1 MKVYRAE
8 TGKQIITHTSINS
21 LDSLK
26 YELERTTGVLAT
38 SQILLTN
45 SGLQLKAEMIND
57 ILRTSN
63 NDEQK
68 IFLFNRDILDSRN
81 PNNARDINSLIE
93 SITLEPPK
101 TASPELSS
109 LKGHLNS
116 SDARGAYINFFQM
129 NHSQGQSILT
139 TAKYHSEI
147 CERLFQEQKNQ
158 LKAIMVAL
166 TNLSAHCF
174 SVVEAHDAFY
184 RFAEKEIS
192 SQEISL
198 QSFPTCLETLRHIKI
213 HPEILNSSG
222 VVSDKK
228 SHSLADYV
236 SQEQQLLTL
245 ACKGLEEYEQLSKR
259 VIELSDTIRSIKL
272 DTEELTKKR
281 FDNEFQRMES
291 SMTNNRTCCDKIQ
304 QISEKLERDVTRVQ
318 TKMTEVLHSK
328 AVSKSKTFEA
338 IENLANYQ
346 LKEYLPE
353 IQKCDEYIREKIRYF
368 LKCKSNMTKNLISN
382 LQEISRL
389 ESAISGI
396 PNIMSLLDSEIRSK
410 GQKYL
415 SLHHVHQMPI
425 AYAITLVEIVRRKE
439 FIKLLLSKSQQFAE
453 VMSEVRNSEQR
464 RRDNYRLE
472 IKKYVPI
479 DIPALDDSPPI
490 CEVTTVNSSDNRLP
504 SFSKDDIQSFL
515 NMIIQIRP
523 SVMSQASLLR
533 SSNILSTKTRQQLP
547 SIDPL
552 STLQSKLIQLLGQID
567 SMNVEFENN
576 IHESYAMDRN
586 FNMFKEGMNPSSNS
600 KKSSSLR
607 LLSKSLIPG
616 ENKPNLPSNTEIMY
630 IEKTKQLEKTNE
642 KLHAYESRIKSLEN
656 LLETNFKASKATE
669 LSSSD
674 LVARES
680 SQAFEKEKFKNT
692 SVNFIKEKGNL
703 KSEWESKHSALV
715 TQMKVLED
723 ELDARKKELET
734 TNAELDSKK
743 NELDVTITKLDTQNK
758 NLEAKNAKLDVHNQ
772 ELVATNSQLVARIK
786 ELEASNTGIDD
797 QKKEIETSNAD
808 LNVRNQELEALNK
821 ELTARTKDLESS
833 NAELTAR
840 TKELEASNTKLDDQ
854 KKELEASNTKLDDQ
868 KKELEASNT
877 KLDDQKKELEASNYK
892 LAAQTKELEAS
903 NVKLTSQNKESEAA
917 NSQLTAQN
925 KVYADSTIE
934 LDAQMKKL
942 KVSNTELATQMKKIM
957 TSNSELA
964 AELDSKIKK
973 FEDLNAGLVVE
984 KEKLEAKCS
993 EITTKKDES
1002 ENQLK
1007 QEIQGWKD
1015 QFERM
1020 FTAHEES
1027 QRDLDRLRG
1036 KIKNLEQERNEFTR
1050 ILSKELWNYFH
1061 NTRTLVRDLELPIP
1075 VTSDRQN
1082 LISLIPVDDDQT
1094 KATESNLSDSY
1105 HVDDLDKFFASDYLD
1120 EQIWPKER
1128 YETLITL
1135 TSKVNLA
1142 KINGMIRKMPAD
1154 AKALAAKEKKSK
1166 KQYKEKYEKISQDS
1180 KEKITFKN
1188 FKVGDLALFLPT
1200 RNNNWLAFNVK
1211 NYFLRVTDKISEQL
1225 NRDHVVAQITE
1236 ITEYIANNEPNQFG
1250 LTNGVK
1256 YCLLDVEIASQG
1268 HSIRRHSRSGTQSY
1282 SPRSENSNIDTRP
1295 STPKLNK
1302 SHEGPSTPK
1311 QTNKNGGASK
1321 HNNDHAPVSSSQSH
1335 EQACSN
1341 SEQNPNSPTMK
1352 MSWVSYL
1359 MMA

>member
-8 TGKQIITHTSINS
+8 TGKQIIIHTAINS

-26 YELERTTGVLAT
+26 YELERATGVLAT
-38 SQILLTN
+38 SQILMTG

-57 ILRTSN
+57 MLRTSN
-63 NDEQK
+63 NDKQK
-68 IFLFNRDILDSRN
+68 IYLFNRDILDSRN

-93 SITLEPPK
+93 GITLEPPI

-109 LKGHLNS
+109 LKVHLNT
-116 SDARGAYINFFQM
+116 SDALGAINFFQM

-158 LKAIMVAL
+158 LMAIVVAL
-166 TNLSAHCF
+166 TNLSAHL
-174 SVVEAHDAFY
+174 VEAHEAFY
-184 RFAEKEIS
+184 KFAEKEIS

-222 VVSDKK
+222 VVSNKD

-245 ACKGLEEYEQLSKR
+245 ARKGLEEYEQLSKR

-272 DTEELTKKR
+272 DTEELIKKR
-281 FDNEFQRMES
+281 FDNEMEN
-291 SMTNNRTCCDKIQ
+291 SMNNNRTYCDKIQ
-304 QISEKLERDVTRVQ
+304 QISEKLERDITRVQ
-318 TKMTEVLHSK
+318 TKMTEALHSK
-328 AVSKSKTFEA
+328 VVSKTKIFEA
-338 IENLANYQ
+338 IENLASYQ
-346 LKEYLPE
+346 LKDYLPE
-353 IQKCDEYIREKIRYF
+353 IQKYDEYIRERIRYF
-368 LKCKSNMTKNLISN
+368 MKCKSNMTKNLISN

-415 SLHHVHQMPI
+415 SLHQVHQMPI

-453 VMSEVRNSEQR
+453 VMSEVRNFEQR

-490 CEVTTVNSSDNRLP
+490 CEVTTVNSDNRLP

-523 SVMSQASLLR
+523 LVMSQASFLR

-547 SIDPL
+547 PIDPL

-586 FNMFKEGMNPSSNS
+586 FKEDMNPSSNS
-600 KKSSSLR
+600 KKPSFLR
-607 LLSKSLIPG
+607 LLSKSSIPD
-616 ENKPNLPSNTEIMY
+616 ESKTKLASNTEIMY
-630 IEKTKQLEKTNE
+630 IEKTKELEKANE
-642 KLHAYESRIKSLEN
+642 KLLAYESRIKSLEN
-656 LLETNFKASKATE
+656 LLETNFKASKASE
-669 LSSSD
+669 LSNPD
-674 LVARES
+674 LIVHES
-680 SQAFEKEKFKNT
+680 SQAFEKGKFENI
-692 SVNFIKEKGNL
+692 SINFIKEQENL

-715 TQMKVLED
+715 TQMKVLEN
-723 ELDARKKELET
+723 ELEARKKELET
-734 TNAELDSKK
+734 TNTELDSKK
-743 NELDVTITKLDTQNK
+743 NELDVTIAKLDTQNK
-758 NLEAKNAKLDVHNQ
+758 KLEAKNAELDVRNQ
-772 ELVATNSQLVARIK
+772 EWEATNAELIARIK
-786 ELEASNTGIDD
+786 ELEAYNTGIGD
-797 QKKEIETSNAD
+797 QKKEIETSNAN
-808 LNVRNQELEALNK
+808 LNVRNQELESLNK
-821 ELTARTKDLESS
+821 ELTTRIKNLESS

-840 TKELEASNTKLDDQ
+840 TKELEASNTKIDDQ
-854 KKELEASNTKLDDQ
+854 KKELETSNTKI
-868 KKELEASNT
+868 
-877 KLDDQKKELEASNYK
+877 DDQKKELEASNYK
-892 LAAQTKELEAS
+892 LASQIKELEAS
-903 NVKLTSQNKESEAA
+903 NVKLTSQIKESEAVNA
-917 NSQLTAQN
+917 QLAAQK
-925 KVYADSTIE
+925 KVFADSTVE

-942 KVSNTELATQMKKIM
+942 NASNAELAAQMKKIKA
-957 TSNSELA
+957 SNSELA
-964 AELDSKIKK
+964 AYKKDLKVSNAELDSKIKK
-973 FEDLNAGLVVE
+973 VEDLNAGLMAD

-993 EITTKKDES
+993 EITMKKNEL
-1002 ENQLK
+1002 ENQLMQDIK
-1007 QEIQGWKD
+1007 GWKD
-1015 QFERM
+1015 QFGRM

-1027 QRDLDRLRG
+1027 QRDLDRLRE

-1061 NTRTLVRDLELPIP
+1061 NTRTLMRDLELPMP

-1082 LISLIPVDDDQT
+1082 FISLTPIDDDQT

-1105 HVDDLDKFFASDYLD
+1105 HVDDLDKFFASDFAD
-1120 EQIWPKER
+1120 EQIWPKDR
-1128 YETLITL
+1128 YETLVTL

-1180 KEKITFKN
+1180 KEKLTFKN

-1200 RNNNWLAFNVK
+1200 RFNNNWSAFNVK
-1211 NYFLRVTDKISEQL
+1211 NHFLRVTDKISERL
-1225 NRDHVVAQITE
+1225 NRDHIVAQITE
-1236 ITEYIANNEPNQFG
+1236 ITEYIANNENPFG
-1250 LTNGVK
+1250 LTNGIK
-1256 YCLLDVEIASQG
+1256 YYLLDVEIASQG
-1268 HSIRRHSRSGTQSY
+1268 HSIRRHSRSGSQPY
-1282 SPRSENSNIDTRP
+1282 SPRSEISNIDIRS
-1295 STPKLNK
+1295 STSKLNY
-1302 SHEGPSTPK
+1302 SYEGPSTTK
-1311 QTNKNGGASK
+1311 QTNNYGSSSK
-1321 HNNDHAPVSSSQSH
+1321 LNNDHIPISSSPSH
-1335 EQACSN
+1335 EQVCSN

-1352 MSWVSYL
+1352 VSWASYL